1 MERLL
6 PVALVVVLAFGVS
19 GMGLAGPAQS
29 CSGQLTFGG
38 WSGQT
43 AACTFTP
50 AGEHLMAWAAGAG
63 GGVAMAYMAPM
74 PAIINVRVSIE
85 TLDGT
90 TLLSCSQ
97 MGTAAA
103 QCSRAAFGISDRGD
117 ILRCIVNEWS
127 NTSHGKTAVLYG
139 CSGL

>member
-1 MERLL
+1 
-6 PVALVVVLAFGVS
+6 
-19 GMGLAGPAQS
+19 
-29 CSGQLTFGG
+29 
-38 WSGQT
+38 
-43 AACTFTP
+43 
-50 AGEHLMAWAAGAG
+50 
-63 GGVAMAYMAPM
+63 MAPM

-97 MGTAAA
+97 MGNAAA
-103 QCSRAAFGISDRGD
+103 QCSRAALGISDRGD
-117 ILRCIVNEWS
+117 TLRCVVNGWS